1 VGVTS
6 VAPYMGD
13 SVRIGIMR
21 MKATAGQKFSV
32 WKRSRLDAIEAFNS
46 AFSVAEKGKKTGI
59 LEFTYQ
65 DIYADRGVSVV
76 NQVANAYLRQNV
88 EQRSAEAQK
97 TLSFLENQIPEVK
110 KKLDSAEAELNEY
123 RYRVGSVDINTET
136 RIVLENQMRLQ
147 QQILSLQQKR
157 EESVRLF
164 NDSHPMVKTMD
175 RQIETIRAEL
185 AGTSFQ
191 AKKLPSKQ
199 QEILRLTSEVELDKI
214 LYTNMLNNIQ
224 QLRLVAA
231 GEMGSVRIVD
241 YAELVTK
248 PVKPKKKL
256 ILMVALF
263 LGFCVSIVYVTIRKK
278 FRSGVK
284 DSRVIERELGI
295 SVYAKIPKGT
305 AIPVQKTMPLAVAFP
320 DDVAVESMR
329 TLRTSLEF
337 MMPEQGGNVIVLS
350 GLIPAVGKSFVSVNL
365 AALFAGMDKKVLLI
379 DADLRKGRLH
389 KEFGLRKDLGL

>member
-1 VGVTS
+1 MCS
-6 VAPYMGD
+6 SD
-13 SVRIGIMR
+13 
-21 MKATAGQKFSV
+21 
-32 WKRSRLDAIEAFNS
+32 L
-46 AFSVAEKGKKTGI
+46 
-59 LEFTYQ
+59 
-65 DIYADRGVSVV
+65 
-76 NQVANAYLRQNV
+76 
-88 EQRSAEAQK
+88 
-97 TLSFLENQIPEVK
+97 IPEVK
-110 KKLDSAEAELNEY
+110 KKLDSAEAELNDY

-157 EESVRLF
+157 EETVRLF
-164 NDSHPMVKTMD
+164 NDSQPMVKTMD
-175 RQIETIRAEL
+175 RQIESIRAEL
-185 AGTSFQ
+185 SGMSFQ

-199 QEILRLTSEVELDKI
+199 QEILRLTSEVELDKL

-241 YAELVTK
+241 YAERVTK

-295 SVYAKIPKGT
+295 SEI
-305 AIPVQKTMPLAVAFP
+305 
-320 DDVAVESMR
+320 
-329 TLRTSLEF
+329 
-337 MMPEQGGNVIVLS
+337 
-350 GLIPAVGKSFVSVNL
+350 
-365 AALFAGMDKKVLLI
+365 
-379 DADLRKGRLH
+379 GRASCR
-389 KEFGLRKDLGL
+389 ERV